1 MFDSQRYRD
10 NAADCLLAAE
20 DASRSDYRK
29 LNFLMA
35 MMWLALA
42 RHDEAVVALLASWGK
57 QAKED
62 LHRDPSRRTLTVILV

>member
-20 DASRSDYRK
+20 DASRPDYTR
-29 LNFLMA
+29 LNFIMA

-42 RHDEAVVALLASWGK
+42 RHDEAVVALLASWG
-57 QAKED
+57 
-62 LHRDPSRRTLTVILV
+62 T